1 MSMKICKECGKE
13 VSRSVKTCPNCG
25 KKLKSSGLR
34 IFLGILILLI
44 GIASIAS
51 LGENNTSPT
60 SANSTEVQQQKVTLE
75 KFNKLETGMTYKQ
88 VVEIIGEDGTL
99 STESSYGN
107 QSLKVYYWY
116 SSNGISNAT
125 VSFSNGKLTAKSQ
138 IGLD

>member
-13 VSRSVKTCPNCG
+13 VSRSAKTCPNCG

-51 LGENNTSPT
+51 LGENNTSLT

>member
-13 VSRSVKTCPNCG
+13 VSRSAKTCPNCG

>member
-13 VSRSVKTCPNCG
+13 VSRSAKTCPNCG

-51 LGENNTSPT
+51 LGEDNTSQT
-60 SANSTEVQQQKVTLE
+60 STNSTEVQQQKVTLE

-99 STESSYGN
+99 STESSYGD
-107 QSLKVYYWY
+107 QSFKVYYWY

>member
-13 VSRSVKTCPNCG
+13 VSRSAKICPNCG

-51 LGENNTSPT
+51 LGEDNTSPT
-60 SANSTEVQQQKVTLE
+60 SANSTELQQQKVTLE

>member
-13 VSRSVKTCPNCG
+13 VSRRAKICPNCG

-51 LGENNTSPT
+51 LGEDNTSPT

>member
-13 VSRSVKTCPNCG
+13 VSRSAKICPNCG

-51 LGENNTSPT
+51 LGEDNTSPT